1 MKQKTRTTALG
12 LLLISTTFL
21 PLINS
26 AQTKGSQVIPS
37 VTDITQEDYETL
49 LALNGMKIYKFPVK
63 IPEDQKCSVM
73 LYEQRFDSQGMISDE
88 TIWGSRSPHK
98 KVVDRK
104 PVLNEQG
111 EHVYQPLDGIRFVVK
126 EEGRGIDIGIK
137 LGTFEIPPTPLK
149 IDSIYSEKHYVRSF
163 SIPDEFPI
171 GSDIPLVLIGSSWKV
186 TDDARKNVMS
196 KFCWSEMEGISP
208 DFSQEGFKK
217 MPHYIIF
224 GIRIVE
230 PQ

>member
-1 MKQKTRTTALG
+1 MKQKSHNTAIG
-12 LLLISTTFL
+12 LFIILFSSL
-21 PLINS
+21 PLIS
-26 AQTKGSQVIPS
+26 IAQTKGSLVNPS
-37 VTDITQEDYETL
+37 VTDLTQEDYEAL

-98 KVVDRK
+98 QIVDRK
-104 PVLNEQG
+104 PVLNKHG
-111 EHVYQPLDGIRFVVK
+111 ENVYQPLDGIRFVAK
-126 EEGRGIDIGIK
+126 EEGRSIIIGFRI
-137 LGTFEIPPTPLK
+137 GNFEIPPTPLK
-149 IDSIYSEKHYVRSF
+149 IDSLYSEKHHVRSF

-171 GSDIPLVLIGSSWKV
+171 GSDIPLVLIGSAWKA
-186 TDDARKNVMS
+186 TDVAGKNVVS

-208 DFSQEGFKK
+208 DFTQEEFKK
-217 MPHYIIF
+217 MPHYIVF